1 MSRGGKARN
10 RMRAGLPDWVRRRL
24 DPEQR
29 YGLRVTLFG
38 VATLLVMIPFSY
50 LLLQVTSKGP
60 LTEMDTRVA
69 ESLYDRVRDSDLLV
83 VAAKTVSF
91 IGSPAWFYGTI
102 GAAALFFLVRGQRR
116 TSVFLAVTNLVGGAI
131 DTVVKVLVDR
141 PRPELVD
148 PIVHAFGKSFP
159 SGHTMASTVGYG
171 SLLLAFMPLVPRR
184 FRVPL
189 IAGYFVLVALIAG
202 SRLALGVHF
211 VSDMTGGFVLGLAW
225 LAMSTAAFSI
235 WRIERSKPRVEVTEG
250 VEPEAGP

>member
-1 MSRGGKARN
+1 
-10 RMRAGLPDWVRRRL
+10 MRAGLPEWVRRRL
-24 DPEQR
+24 DPQQR

-38 VATLLVMIPFSY
+38 VATLLVMVPFSY
-50 LLLQVTSKGP
+50 LLVQVTSKGP
-60 LTEMDTRVA
+60 LTAADSRIA
-69 ESLYDRVRDSDLLV
+69 ESLYERVRESDLAV
-83 VAAKTVSF
+83 TVAKMLSF
-91 IGSPAWFYGTI
+91 IGGPLWFYATI
-102 GAAALFFLVRGQRR
+102 GAAVLFFLLRGQTR
-116 TSVFLAVTNLVGGAI
+116 TSVFLAVTNLLGGAI

-171 SLLLAFMPLVPRR
+171 SLLLAFIPFVPRR
-184 FRVPL
+184 FRAPL

-211 VSDMTGGFVLGLAW
+211 VSDVVGGFILGLAW

-235 WRIERSKPRVEVTEG
+235 WRTERGKPPVHLTQG
-250 VEPEAGP
+250 VEPETSPEPRS

>member
-1 MSRGGKARN
+1 
-10 RMRAGLPDWVRRRL
+10 MRAGLPQWVRRRL

-38 VATLLVMIPFSY
+38 VATILVMVPFSY

-60 LTEMDTRVA
+60 LTEMDSRVA
-69 ESLYDRVRDSDLLV
+69 ESLYERVRDSDLLV
-83 VAAKTVSF
+83 TVAKMLSF
-91 IGSPAWFYGTI
+91 IGSPLWFYATI
-102 GAAALFFLVRGQRR
+102 GAAVLFFLLRGQTR
-116 TSVFLAVTNLVGGAI
+116 TAVFLAVTNLLGGAI

-171 SLLLAFMPLVPRR
+171 SLLLAFMPLVSRR

-189 IAGYFVLVALIAG
+189 ITGYLVLVALIAG

-211 VSDMTGGFVLGLAW
+211 VSDVIGGFVLGLAW
-225 LAMSTAAFSI
+225 LAMATAAFSI
-235 WRIERSKPRVEVTEG
+235 WRIERGKGPVDVTEG
-250 VEPEAGP
+250 VEPEEATEPHS